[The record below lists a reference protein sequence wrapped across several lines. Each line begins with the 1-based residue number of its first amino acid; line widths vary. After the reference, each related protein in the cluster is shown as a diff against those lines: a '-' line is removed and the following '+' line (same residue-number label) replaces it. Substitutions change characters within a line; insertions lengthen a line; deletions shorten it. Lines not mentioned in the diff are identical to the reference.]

1 VKDKVVI
8 ITGASSGIGK
18 ACALKFAK
26 EGAIV
31 VLAARSIEKLNDV
44 VEDIQIAKGQALA
57 VQTDVSKEEDC
68 QNLIDTTIKYFNKVD
83 VLVNNAGISMRSMFH
98 DTDFLVIKKLM
109 DINFWGTVYCTKIA
123 LPHLVKTQGSVVG
136 VSSIAGFK
144 GLPGRVGYSASKFA
158 MHGFLECLRIENLK
172 NGLHVL
178 LVAPGFVN
186 TNIRNA
192 ALVGDGSTQSETP
205 LDESKLM
212 SPNEVADHVYN
223 GVVKKKRE
231 VILTSQGKLMVLLN
245 KFFPGFMDKMVF
257 NHFAK
262 EKDSPLK

>member
-1 VKDKVVI
+1 MKDKVVI
-8 ITGASSGIGK
+8 ITGASSGIGQ
-18 ACALKFAK
+18 ACAMKFAK

-31 VLAARSIEKLNDV
+31 VLAARNIEKLNDIV
-44 VEDIQIAKGQALA
+44 DDIKIGKGQALA

-68 QNLIDTTIKYFNKVD
+68 QKLMDTTIEYFNQID
-83 VLVNNAGISMRSMFH
+83 VLINNAGISMRSIFA
-98 DTDFLVIKKLM
+98 DTEIAVIKKLM
-109 DINFWGTVYCTKIA
+109 DINFWGTVHCTKIA
-123 LPHLVKTQGSVVG
+123 LPHLLKMQGSVVG

-144 GLPGRVGYSASKFA
+144 GLPGRAGYSASKFA

-172 NGLHVL
+172 KGLHVL
-178 LVAPGFVN
+178 IVAPGFTN
-186 TNIRNA
+186 TNIRNT

-205 LDESKLM
+205 LEESKLM
-212 SPNEVADHVYN
+212 SAAEVADHIYN
-223 GVVKKKRE
+223 GIVKKKRE
-231 VILTSQGKLMVLLN
+231 VILTNQGKLTVLLN